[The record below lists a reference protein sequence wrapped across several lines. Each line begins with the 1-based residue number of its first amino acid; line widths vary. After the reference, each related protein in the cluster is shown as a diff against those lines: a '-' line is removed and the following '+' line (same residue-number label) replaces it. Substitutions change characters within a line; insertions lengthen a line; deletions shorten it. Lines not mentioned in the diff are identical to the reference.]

1 MGHEFEQIFRQHR
14 INGYSEPGSAE
25 EMGRRSLAGREG
37 TGSRQRRL
45 LLGASLLRQSLAFY
59 PYNPDVLDLVSE
71 LSLPEPPTPGFAQ
84 WQKTVGKALAKEP
97 PPSDQA
103 TVQSVLTSEDIQEL
117 CGFAGPKHVLA
128 VRYLA
133 LMRLWELGE
142 KDAPLEA
149 GRAFCASPAGAA
161 AAPFLAWAAWRAG
174 RTDLAEDFL
183 RTGPENFL
191 SLNLH
196 AEMALKAGDLDLAG
210 KMFRESLA
218 FEPGQPFLILRLWEL
233 SKPLPTN
240 GPPGTPQVH
249 IFLYTYNKLQSV
261 LETLESLLRTRIGEA
276 RITLLNNG
284 STTFTPEDLDRGVKR
299 VAKGRPVTVI
309 HLPVNI
315 GAPAARNWLWHLPE
329 EPRTEYA
336 AFLDDDV
343 LLPENWLTCYL
354 QDMEDFPGTV
364 AVGPKGVNPTPLPT
378 VQYAYR
384 YFQET
389 GQNKIRFT
397 ANAPLVMDLGQYDIR
412 RPCLSVMGCC
422 HLLHRA
428 RCEKLGVPDFDIG
441 FAPSQVDDIEHDLR
455 IWKAGGRVLFD
466 GRVAVVHR
474 QTAGIVKGVDRAE
487 HFRILANHM
496 RMEMKFS
503 RTELQDMDGAVQ
515 EADEAWWR
523 QCLNEVRETLPP
535 VARDFYDA
543 MALKSR
549 D

>member
-1 MGHEFEQIFRQHR
+1 MDHEFEQIFRQHR

-25 EMGRRSLAGREG
+25 EMGRRVLAGPG
-37 TGSRQRRL
+37 GAGARQKRL
-45 LLGASLLRQSLAFY
+45 LLGTSLLRQSLIFY
-59 PYNPDVLDLVSE
+59 PYNPDVFGLVSG
-71 LSLPEPPTPGFAQ
+71 LFPPGPPTPGFGQ
-84 WQKTVGKALAKEP
+84 WQGTVEKALTKEP
-97 PPSDQA
+97 TLPDQA
-103 TVQSVLTSEDIQEL
+103 TVQSALTSEDVQEL
-117 CGFAGPKHVLA
+117 CGFASPKHA
-128 VRYLA
+128 RPIRYLA

-142 KDAPLEA
+142 KDTLLEA

-161 AAPFLAWAAWRAG
+161 AAPFLAWAAWRSGDA
-174 RTDLAEDFL
+174 DLAQNL
-183 RTGPENFL
+183 LNAGHENFL
-191 SLNLH
+191 SLNLR
-196 AEMALKAGDLDLAG
+196 AEMALKAGDADLAG
-210 KMFRESLA
+210 KIFRESLA
-218 FEPGQPFLILRLWEL
+218 FEPGQPFLIFRLCEL
-233 SKPLPTN
+233 SQPLQTSD
-240 GPPGTPQVH
+240 PPDGQRVH

-261 LETLESLLRTRIGEA
+261 LETLKSLLHTHIGQA

-284 STTFTPEDLDRGVKR
+284 STAFSPEDLDQGVKS
-299 VAKGRPVTVI
+299 VAKGRPVKVI

-329 EPRTEYA
+329 EPKAEYA

-343 LLPENWLTCYL
+343 LLPENWLACYL

-364 AVGPKGVNPTPLPT
+364 VVGPKGVNPTPLPT

-389 GQNKIRFT
+389 GQNKIRLT

-422 HLLHRA
+422 HLLNRV
-428 RCEKLGVPDFDIG
+428 RCEKLNVPDFDIG
-441 FAPSQVDDIEHDLR
+441 FAPSQVDDIEHDLQ

-474 QTAGIVKGVDRAE
+474 QTASIVKGVDRAE
-487 HFRILANHM
+487 HFRILANHK

-503 RTELQDMDGAVQ
+503 RTELQAMDKAVR

-523 QCLNEVRETLPP
+523 HCLDEVRETLPLA
-535 VARDFYDA
+535 ARDFYDA
-543 MALKSR
+543 AFTPWS
-549 D
+549 